1 MPVKHP
7 DLLTQRSIYVGRHF
21 ERIPVDKKSCRRL
34 LTTTRRQLRNLAKL
48 QLTVRAQDQ
57 KFNYQ
62 NFGVDF
68 RSTRTERV
76 RTQKKKRLI
85 SDEESKPT
93 PSNFAMGCFRT
104 DFHEKIGLRV
114 RPVKASPYVTRVLNN
129 VITNWIRKVTNLTAF
144 NMHNNLMSF
153 LLAKQKFRSLLSCS
167 FSPYTLTRLSLTAF
181 LSVSAKRK

>member
-34 LTTTRRQLRNLAKL
+34 LTTTRQLRNLAKL

-62 NFGVDF
+62 NFGMDF

-85 SDEESKPT
+85 LDEESKPT

-129 VITNWIRKVTNLTAF
+129 VITNWIRKVTNLIAF

-167 FSPYTLTRLSLTAF
+167 LSPYTLTRLSLTAF